1 MCKKHRPLSAIH
13 DQLSDEQLVRR
24 YNSSGD
30 MSFIGI
36 LYKRYAHLLLGLA
49 FKYTKNQVLAE
60 DAVMEIF
67 EHMLEK
73 LPHQSISHFRS
84 WIYTLAKNILL
95 RDAEKRERQ
104 PIQVVSF
111 DENEKS
117 EEENV
122 ENEEKMYPYIIEED
136 VLPEIELK
144 EEKVRQALN
153 MLKDDQKEVIRLF
166 YFEGLSYKQI
176 SETTGLEVNMVKAKI
191 QNGKL
196 KLQKLLEDLN

>member
-1 MCKKHRPLSAIH
+1 MSAIYA
-13 DQLSDEQLVRR
+13 QLSDEQLVRR
-24 YNSSGD
+24 YNSSGEQE
-30 MSFIGI
+30 I
-36 LYKRYAHLLLGLA
+36 LGVLFKRYAHLLLGLA

-67 EHMLEK
+67 EQVIAK
-73 LPHQSISHFRS
+73 LPGQSIAHFRS
-84 WIYTLAKNILL
+84 WIFTLAKNYLL
-95 RDAEKRERQ
+95 RTAQNTKRKGIRT
-104 PIQVVSF
+104 ISF
-111 DENEKS
+111 EENEKN
-117 EEENV
+117 EDENV
-122 ENEEKMYPYIIEED
+122 ENEEEMYPYIIEED
-136 VLPEIELK
+136 VLPDIELK

-176 SETTGLEVNMVKAKI
+176 SETTGLDVNMVKAKI